1 MVIYRLIVTEWVE
14 WQEVNMKN
22 NTNKVIKLNEAKDQL
37 SEYNGFKELQK
48 SVGGL
53 STITDEKLAIIASK
67 MPEINRANHT
77 AGRSQT
83 QTTNQLMS
91 LTMMTDSPYRM
102 MRQCLSQIERKRS
115 ALEESY
121 FKMKKKS
128 ILIKQWYEKGDEMSV
143 IKAQEAESLAF
154 RQKDYI
160 DGALKEIATFQCAY
174 DEIRKSHNIPEKWD
188 ERDAEIAEIDHHIKQ
203 AFRQAHRDVVQTGSI
218 TGGNMEYLEQY
229 GIHIQTAT
237 KIIRDYVVS
246 EDEMINKGKMPTVQ
260 HLYAFL
266 DRMAFQFNDAHKI
279 VMKRIGIK
287 ELIKEDFLYLEDK
300 DDN

>member
-1 MVIYRLIVTEWVE
+1 
-14 WQEVNMKN
+14 MKT
-22 NTNKVIKLNEAKDQL
+22 NTQKVVSLD
-37 SEYNGFKELQK
+37 EYKGFQALQK

-53 STITDEKLAIIASK
+53 STITDEKLAVIASK
-67 MPEINRANHT
+67 MPAIDRANHT

-91 LTMMTDSPYRM
+91 LTMMTDSPYRRL
-102 MRQCLSQIERKRS
+102 RQCLSQIERKRS

-121 FKMKKKS
+121 FKMKKKA

-143 IKAQEAESLAF
+143 LKAQEAESQAF

-160 DGALKEIATFQCAY
+160 DAALKEIATFQCAY
-174 DEIRKSHNIPEKWD
+174 DEIRESHNIPEKWD

-218 TGGNMEYLEQY
+218 TGGNMEYMEQY

-237 KIIRDYVVS
+237 KIIRDYVAS
-246 EDEMINKGKMPTVQ
+246 EDKMIAEGKMPTVE

-266 DRMAFQFNDAHKI
+266 DSMAVQFNDAHKL

-287 ELIKEDFLYLEDK
+287 ELIKEEFLYLEDK
-300 DDN
+300 E

>member
-1 MVIYRLIVTEWVE
+1 M
-14 WQEVNMKN
+14 N
-22 NTNKVIKLNEAKDQL
+22 NTNKVIKLDEAKDQL

-67 MPEINRANHT
+67 MPAIDRANHT

-91 LTMMTDSPYRM
+91 LTMMSDSPYRM
-102 MRQCLSQIERKRS
+102 MRQCLSQIEKKRE
-115 ALEESY
+115 ALEEAY
-121 FKMKKKS
+121 FKMKKKA
-128 ILIKQWYEKGDEMSV
+128 ILIKQWYAKGDEMSV
-143 IKAQEAESLAF
+143 VKAQEAEAQAF

-174 DEIRKSHNIPEKWD
+174 DEIRESHNIPEKWD

-203 AFRQAHRDVVQTGSI
+203 AFRQAHRDVVERGSI
-218 TGGNMEYLEQY
+218 TGGNMEYMEQY
-229 GIHIQTAT
+229 GVHIQTAT
-237 KIIRDYVVS
+237 KIIRDYVAK
-246 EDEMINKGKMPTVQ
+246 EDAMINQGKLPTVD

-266 DRMAFQFNDAHKI
+266 DAMALQFNQSHKM

-300 DDN
+300 DDS

>member
-1 MVIYRLIVTEWVE
+1 
-14 WQEVNMKN
+14 MKK
-22 NTNKVIKLNEAKDQL
+22 NTNKVIKLDEAKDQL

-102 MRQCLSQIERKRS
+102 MRQCLSQIERKRG

-128 ILIKQWYEKGDEMSV
+128 IMIKQWYEKGDEMSV
-143 IKAQEAESLAF
+143 VKAQEAESQAF

-218 TGGNMEYLEQY
+218 TGGNMEYMEQY

-237 KIIRDYVVS
+237 KIIRDYVAS
-246 EDEMINKGKMPTVQ
+246 EDEMISQGKMPTVQ

-266 DRMAFQFNDAHKI
+266 DSMAVQFNDAHKL

-300 DDN
+300 NDN

>member
-1 MVIYRLIVTEWVE
+1 M
-14 WQEVNMKN
+14 
-22 NTNKVIKLNEAKDQL
+22 NTNKVIKLNEVKDQL

-128 ILIKQWYEKGDEMSV
+128 IMIKQWYEKGDEMSV
-143 IKAQEAESLAF
+143 IKAQEAQSQAL

-160 DGALKEIATFQCAY
+160 DGALKEIATFQCSY

-218 TGGNMEYLEQY
+218 TGGNMEYMEQY

-237 KIIRDYVVS
+237 KIIRDYVAS
-246 EDEMINKGKMPTVQ
+246 EDEMISQGKMPTVQ

-266 DRMAFQFNDAHKI
+266 DSMAVQFNDAHKL

-300 DDN
+300 NDN

>member
-1 MVIYRLIVTEWVE
+1 
-14 WQEVNMKN
+14 MKK
-22 NTNKVIKLNEAKDQL
+22 NTNKVIKLDEVKDQL

-128 ILIKQWYEKGDEMSV
+128 IQIKQWYEKGDEMSV
-143 IKAQEAESLAF
+143 VKAQEAESQAF

-218 TGGNMEYLEQY
+218 TGGNMEYMEQY

-237 KIIRDYVVS
+237 KIIRDYVAS
-246 EDEMINKGKMPTVQ
+246 EDEMISQGKMPTVQ

-266 DRMAFQFNDAHKI
+266 DSMAVQFNDAHKL

-300 DDN
+300 NDN

>member
-1 MVIYRLIVTEWVE
+1 MR
-14 WQEVNMKN
+14 N
-22 NTNKVIKLNEAKDQL
+22 NTNKVIKLDEAKDQL

-53 STITDEKLAIIASK
+53 PTITDEKLAIIASK
-67 MPEINRANHT
+67 LPAIDRANHT

-102 MRQCLSQIERKRS
+102 MRQCLSQIEKKRG
-115 ALEESY
+115 ALEEFY
-121 FKMKKKS
+121 FKMKKKA

-143 IKAQEAESLAF
+143 IKAQEAESQAF

-174 DEIRKSHNIPEKWD
+174 DEIRESHNIPEKWD

-218 TGGNMEYLEQY
+218 TGGNMEYMEQY

-237 KIIRDYVVS
+237 KIIRDYVAS
-246 EDEMINKGKMPTVQ
+246 EDKMISEGKMPTVE

-266 DRMAFQFNDAHKI
+266 DSMAVQFNDAHKL

-300 DDN
+300 DDNN

>member
-1 MVIYRLIVTEWVE
+1 
-14 WQEVNMKN
+14 MKN
-22 NTNKVIKLNEAKDQL
+22 NINKVIKLDEAKDQL
-37 SEYNGFKELQK
+37 SEYSGFKELQK

-53 STITDEKLAIIASK
+53 STITDEKLAVIASK
-67 MPEINRANHT
+67 MPAIDRANHT

-91 LTMMTDSPYRM
+91 LTMLSDSPYRM
-102 MRQCLSQIERKRS
+102 MRQCLSQIERKRG

-121 FKMKKKS
+121 FKMKKKA
-128 ILIKQWYEKGDEMSV
+128 ILIKQWYAKGDEMSV
-143 IKAQEAESLAF
+143 VKAQEAEAQAF

-160 DGALKEIATFQCAY
+160 DGALKEIATFQCSY
-174 DEIRKSHNIPEKWD
+174 DEIRESHNIPEKWD

-218 TGGNMEYLEQY
+218 TGGNMEYMEQY
-229 GIHIQTAT
+229 GVHIQTAT
-237 KIIRDYVVS
+237 KIIRDYVAS
-246 EDEMINKGKMPTVQ
+246 EDKMISEGKMPTVE

-266 DRMAFQFNDAHKI
+266 DSMALQFNDAHKL

-300 DDN
+300 

>member
-1 MVIYRLIVTEWVE
+1 M
-14 WQEVNMKN
+14 N
-22 NTNKVIKLNEAKDQL
+22 NTKKVIKLDETKDQL
-37 SEYNGFKELQK
+37 SEYNGFKELQR

-91 LTMMTDSPYRM
+91 LTMLSDSPYRM

-115 ALEESY
+115 ALEEAY

-128 ILIKQWYEKGDEMSV
+128 IQIKQWYEKGDEMSIV
-143 IKAQEAESLAF
+143 KAQEAEAQAL

-174 DEIRKSHNIPEKWD
+174 EDIRKSHNIPEKWD
-188 ERDAEIAEIDHHIKQ
+188 ERDAEIAEINHHIKQ
-203 AFRQAHRDVVQTGSI
+203 AFRQAHRDVVQTGNI
-218 TGGNMEYLEQY
+218 TGGNMEYMEQY

-237 KIIRDYVVS
+237 KVIRDYVAS
-246 EDEMINKGKMPTVQ
+246 EDQMIAQGKMPTVE

-266 DRMAFQFNDAHKI
+266 DSMALQFNNAHKL

-287 ELIKEDFLYLEDK
+287 ELVKEEFLYLEDK
-300 DDN
+300 DDS

>member
-1 MVIYRLIVTEWVE
+1 
-14 WQEVNMKN
+14 MKT
-22 NTNKVIKLNEAKDQL
+22 NTMKKDKVINLNEAKDQL
-37 SEYNGFKELQK
+37 SEYNGFQELQK

-53 STITDEKLAIIASK
+53 STITDEKLAVIASK
-67 MPEINRANHT
+67 MPAIDRANHT

-91 LTMMTDSPYRM
+91 LTMMTDSPYRRL
-102 MRQCLSQIERKRS
+102 RQCLSQIEKKRG

-121 FKMKKKS
+121 FKMKKKA

-143 IKAQEAESLAF
+143 IKAQEAEAQAY

-160 DGALKEIATFQCAY
+160 DAALKEIATFQCAY
-174 DEIRKSHNIPEKWD
+174 DEIRESHNIPEKWD

-218 TGGNMEYLEQY
+218 TGGNMEYMEQY

-237 KIIRDYVVS
+237 KIIRDYVAS
-246 EDEMINKGKMPTVQ
+246 EDKMIAEGKMPTVE

-266 DRMAFQFNDAHKI
+266 DSMAVQFNDAHKL

-287 ELIKEDFLYLEDK
+287 DLIKEDFLYLEDK
-300 DDN
+300 E

>member
-1 MVIYRLIVTEWVE
+1 
-14 WQEVNMKN
+14 MKKD
-22 NTNKVIKLNEAKDQL
+22 KVINLNEAKDQL
-37 SEYNGFKELQK
+37 SEYNGFQELQK

-53 STITDEKLAIIASK
+53 STITDEKLAVIASK
-67 MPEINRANHT
+67 MPAIDRANHT

-91 LTMMTDSPYRM
+91 LTMMTDSPYRRL
-102 MRQCLSQIERKRS
+102 RQCLSQIEKKRG

-121 FKMKKKS
+121 FKMKKKA

-143 IKAQEAESLAF
+143 IKAQEAEAQAY

-160 DGALKEIATFQCAY
+160 DAALKEIATFQCAY
-174 DEIRKSHNIPEKWD
+174 DEIRESHNIPEKWD

-218 TGGNMEYLEQY
+218 TGGNMEYMEQY

-237 KIIRDYVVS
+237 KIIRDYVAS
-246 EDEMINKGKMPTVQ
+246 EDKMIAEGKMPTVE

-266 DRMAFQFNDAHKI
+266 DSMAVQFNDAHKL

-287 ELIKEDFLYLEDK
+287 DLIKEDFLYLEDK
-300 DDN
+300 E

>member
-1 MVIYRLIVTEWVE
+1 
-14 WQEVNMKN
+14 MKN
-22 NTNKVIKLNEAKDQL
+22 NTNKVIKLNEVKDQL

-128 ILIKQWYEKGDEMSV
+128 IMIKQWYEKGDEMSV
-143 IKAQEAESLAF
+143 VKAQEAQSQAL

-160 DGALKEIATFQCAY
+160 DGALKEIATFQCSY

-218 TGGNMEYLEQY
+218 TGGNMEYMEQY

-237 KIIRDYVVS
+237 KIIRDYVAS
-246 EDEMINKGKMPTVQ
+246 EDEMISQGKMPTVQ

-266 DRMAFQFNDAHKI
+266 DSMAVQFNDAHKL

-300 DDN
+300 NDN